1 MQVGE
6 QLLAALQFLS
16 DEGILWLK
24 PSMPYLLY
32 PGLAQHSVE
41 LPKSTVRSAQINRE
55 FGIVWPRKAHILAH
69 CVLRLRVSPCYNP
82 WNGCT
87 WRDEDMIGRV
97 MSVVAAVHQ
106 RSIGTKVVQF
116 CAARLGQMMKD

>member
-6 QLLAALQFLS
+6 KLLAALQFLS
-16 DEGILWLK
+16 DEGMLWLK
-24 PSMPYLLY
+24 PSMPQMLCLDS
-32 PGLAQHSVE
+32 AQHFVA
-41 LPKSTVRSAQINRE
+41 LVNCDRCADNQRISTC
-55 FGIVWPRKAHILAH
+55 VWPRKAHILAH